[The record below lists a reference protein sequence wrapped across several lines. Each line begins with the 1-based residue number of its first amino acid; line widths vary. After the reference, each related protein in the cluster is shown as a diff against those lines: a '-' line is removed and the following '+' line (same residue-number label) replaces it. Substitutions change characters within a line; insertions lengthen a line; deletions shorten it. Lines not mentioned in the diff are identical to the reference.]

1 MSRVAR
7 VDDAQTV
14 SINKALRS
22 PNFIQ
27 TNRRL
32 RDMGERTCF
41 RLCAASLPLAFYFV
55 YCCGVK
61 RILTTIADLNII
73 SFASLFGAYAK
84 LARHR
89 KVVISI

>member
-1 MSRVAR
+1 L
-7 VDDAQTV
+7 TV
-14 SINKALRS
+14 EE
-22 PNFIQ
+22 
-27 TNRRL
+27 
-32 RDMGERTCF
+32 MGERTCF
-41 RLCAASLPLAFYFV
+41 RLCAASLSLAFYFV

-61 RILTTIADLNII
+61 RILTTTADLNII